1 MHHDTTIFTIFRPSQ
16 RQFLVPVS
24 HLTLTNSQIERKRQ
38 KGKWNYHC
46 GWSIHEKFAR
56 HNLFMCVAW
65 SEANVPSKTLS
76 TNYRDANNRN
86 SERQTVSLSLS
97 ISFYLFLPAYSVCR
111 SCSCTCNGVAFSHS
125 NELMHEIYNKQMGY
139 GCQTREIWC
148 QMKMLRSISQRDTK
162 IHQLILRIF
171 HVLQLQLST
180 SNTLF
185 MFFKSINNRC
195 AIP

>member
-1 MHHDTTIFTIFRPSQ
+1 MKNLPGIIYLCALRDLKRMCHRKLYPQITETPTTETA
-16 RQFLVPVS
+16 
-24 HLTLTNSQIERKRQ
+24 N
-38 KGKWNYHC
+38 GK
-46 GWSIHEKFAR
+46 
-56 HNLFMCVAW
+56 L
-65 SEANVPSKTLS
+65 
-76 TNYRDANNRN
+76 
-86 SERQTVSLSLS
+86 SLSL
-97 ISFYLFLPAYSVCR
+97 SFYLFLPAYSVCR
-111 SCSCTCNGVAFSHS
+111 SYSCTCNGVAFSHS